1 MVEKYLPLQAY
12 LNKQN
17 KKDVTISLTDIGSM
31 VGELPRE
38 SQTHQFW
45 ANTKHHLSRRNS
57 WLEAN
62 YKAFFNSDK
71 NSVRF
76 EYVEPTES
84 LRSIIQ
90 DIADGWSEYRKE
102 RVINASNVTGKI
114 VTDEFPRLLE
124 KWGPADTSYIYFGSA
139 GQGNI
144 SAAPWIA
151 IFDPR
156 LTETAQNGY
165 YPVYLFSTDL
175 SRLYLSFALGV
186 TQFDQ
191 QFGENINSIKKMKNG
206 AERIRHLCQTL
217 MRPDDLKQTRINLTA
232 TNGPRRYKCY
242 EAATILAYSAY
253 DIQNLPSDAKLKDDF
268 LGIMDF
274 YQIVADDPIMPNVN
288 DLVDSVT
295 PIEETTEFTSY
306 KNFIPRPKA
315 TFRKT
320 SSRKTNPKR
329 HSKESKK
336 VGDAGELFVLQ
347 EEKKRLTKA
356 GRIDLANKVDHLAAR
371 HETPGWDITSY
382 DEDGNEIYIEV
393 KSSKGNTFN
402 SVEFTKNEWEACSKK
417 SRSERYYVYFVTNAL
432 SSNRNVEI
440 LNNPKQLVAS
450 KTLEIKPSVY
460 ELSLRTL
467 E

>member
-12 LNKQN
+12 LIKQN
-17 KKDVTISLTDIGSM
+17 KTDITISLADIESM

-57 WLEAN
+57 WLEVY
-62 YKAFFNSDK
+62 YKAFFISEENA
-71 NSVRF
+71 VRF
-76 EYVEPTES
+76 EYVGPIES
-84 LRSIIQ
+84 LRSTIQ
-90 DIADGWSEYRKE
+90 KIAAGWSEYKKD
-102 RVINASNVTGKI
+102 RVINASNVTGKL
-114 VTDEFPRLLE
+114 VTEEFPSLLK
-124 KWGPADTSYIYFGSA
+124 KWGPADAAYIYFGSA

-156 LTETAQNGY
+156 LTTTAQNGY

-175 SRLYLSFALGV
+175 SRIYLSFALGV

-191 QFGENINSIKKMKNG
+191 QFGENKTSIEKMRNG

-217 MRPDDLKQTRINLTA
+217 RRPDELHQTSIDLTTS
-232 TNGPRRYKCY
+232 NGPRRYQCY

-253 DIQNLPSDAKLKDDF
+253 NIEDLPSDEKLIDDF

-274 YQIVADDPIMPNVN
+274 YQTVAEDPIMPDVS

-306 KNFIPRPKA
+306 KNFEPRPK
-315 TFRKT
+315 TVSRKS
-320 SSRKTNPKR
+320 SSRKTNLNR
-329 HSKESKK
+329 RSKDSKK
-336 VGDAGELFVLQ
+336 VGDAGELFVL
-347 EEKKRLTKA
+347 EKEKKRLVKA
-356 GRIDLANKVDHLAAR
+356 GRSDLANKVDHLAAR
-371 HETPGWDITSY
+371 HETPGWDITSF

-393 KSSKGNTFN
+393 KSSKGNTIN
-402 SVEFTKNEWEACSKK
+402 SVELTKNEWEACSEK
-417 SRSERYYVYFVTNAL
+417 SLSGRYYIYLVTNAL
-432 SSNRNVEI
+432 SSNRNIEI
-440 LNNPKQLVAS
+440 LNNPNQLVAS
-450 KTLEIKPSVY
+450 KILEIKPSVY
-460 ELSLRTL
+460 ELSLRNL